1 LIANDLPFK
10 KTFKKTLTLRAKCVM
25 LIPDM
30 REKLFLL
37 DWGKECNGARYAIIK
52 SPNRE
57 QLDLRVD
64 GIGDPSTVKAM
75 EIANSS
81 DGEGFYVE
89 LIDPE
94 KAYGNSFDEHWEFE
108 DYQEDD
114 VMGGV
119 FDEERKEWFSV
130 C

>member
-1 LIANDLPFK
+1 
-10 KTFKKTLTLRAKCVM
+10 M

-52 SPNRE
+52 SPSRE

-75 EIANSS
+75 EIANGI

-89 LIDPE
+89 LIDPK
-94 KAYGNSFDEHWEFE
+94 KAYGNSFDEHWEFD

-114 VMGGV
+114 ELGSI
-119 FDEERKEWFSV
+119 FDEQRKEWFSV